1 MLFLCYNFIG
11 DKMKDKRF
19 ITTLIISLV
28 LVGCLLAY
36 YFVRGGFNH
45 IEPKLV
51 DSYEIDYNEVV
62 SVNLSLISTDITIK
76 PTEEELIKVE
86 YYSNYNKNPKIEM
99 VDNVIRID
107 ENEFNSACIGFCN
120 IIRKVIVYV
129 PSQYAGSFNLVTVSG
144 DINSEI
150 DMSNDHINITTVS
163 GDAKLDIVNNINI
176 TTVSGDIKIN
186 SVQGKID
193 VVTTSGDIKIN
204 SVQGKIDVVT
214 TSGDIKIG
222 TLNIDTESEINT
234 ISGDIEIDNN
244 ECNCYIDF
252 STISGDNNIKKSD
265 RKSDLVLKVK
275 TTSGDISVN

>member
-62 SVNLSLISTDITIK
+62 SVNLSLISNDITIK
-76 PTEEELIKVE
+76 LTEEELIKVE

-193 VVTTSGDIKIN
+193 VVTTSGDIKI
-204 SVQGKIDVVT
+204 
-214 TSGDIKIG
+214 G

-252 STISGDNNIKKSD
+252 STISGDNHIKKSD

>member
-19 ITTLIISLV
+19 IITLIISLV

-36 YFVRGGFNH
+36 YFVRGNFNH

-99 VDNVIRID
+99 VDNVIKID

-120 IIRKVIVYV
+120 INRKVIVYV
-129 PSQYAGSFNLVTVSG
+129 PSQYVGSFNFVTVSG

-163 GDAKLDIVNNINI
+163 GDAKLDITNIINA

-204 SVQGKIDVVT
+204 SVQGKIDVDT

-222 TLNIDTESEINT
+222 TLNINTESEINT

-252 STISGDNNIKKSD
+252 SSISGDNHIKKSD

-275 TTSGDISVN
+275 TTSGDIIVN